1 MKLLRNLLISACFL
15 TLGCGS
21 LSANEIDRRVL
32 EKLQADGVSCTERC
46 SDEVFI
52 RRVYL
57 DMIGTLPRVW
67 EIRAFLGNEHPRKR
81 AQLIEK
87 LFRRDEFAD
96 YWAMKWCDILR
107 IKAEF
112 PSKLWPNA
120 VQAYQRWLTDAI
132 RDNMPYDQFAR
143 TLLTASGS
151 NFRDPPVNFYRAMP
165 ERTPAAIAST
175 VALTFMGQR
184 TDRWPQERLDGMS
197 AFFTRVG
204 YKGTAEWKEEVVFF
218 DLPRA
223 LAEGAPEGAVFPDGT
238 AVDLAGDRDP
248 REGFADWLIAPD
260 NPCFAQNIVNRIWA
274 WLIGRG
280 LIHEAD
286 DIRPDNPPSHPGLLA
301 WLEQE
306 LVTHHYDLRQI
317 YRLILNSE
325 TYQRSCIPAEGAAD
339 DLSGFSHYLVRRLE
353 AEVLID
359 AINQVTGG
367 SEEYK
372 SEIPEPFTF
381 IPRQHRAIALGDGSI
396 TSPFLDMF
404 GRPPRDTGFESERTN
419 EPTDTQRLHLL
430 NSTHIQNKI
439 QRGWALKALAKKV
452 NWRPPAVIDQLY
464 LAILSRYPTGEE
476 REIALAY
483 GQSGEIKWF
492 QAYQDLVWALL
503 NSKEFLYR
511 H

>member
-1 MKLLRNLLISACFL
+1 MRVLCLFLAGLGVVLAPLRPLQ
-15 TLGCGS
+15 
-21 LSANEIDRRVL
+21 ANEIDRLVL
-32 EKLQADGVSCTERC
+32 RELQANGIPCAERC
-46 SDEVFI
+46 SDEVFV

-57 DMIGTLPRVW
+57 DMIGTVPRIW
-67 EIRAFLGNEHPRKR
+67 EVRTFLESQHPRKR
-81 AQLIEK
+81 AQLIER
-87 LFRRDEFAD
+87 LFKRDEFAD

-107 IKAEF
+107 VKAEF

-132 RDNMPYDQFAR
+132 RENMPYDRFAHA
-143 TLLTASGS
+143 LLTASGS
-151 NFRDPPVNFYRAMP
+151 NFRDPPVNFYRAIP

-184 TDRWPQERLDGMS
+184 AEGWPQEQRKGMS
-197 AFFTRVG
+197 AFFERVG

-223 LAEGAPEGAVFPDGT
+223 IEEGAPEGAVLPDGT
-238 AVDLAGDRDP
+238 AVKLAADRDP
-248 REGFADWLIAPD
+248 RAVFADWLTGPD
-260 NPCFAQNIVNRIWA
+260 NPCFAQNIVNRIWS

-280 LIHEAD
+280 LIHEPD
-286 DIRPDNPPSHPGLLA
+286 DIRPDNPPSHPELLA
-301 WLEQE
+301 WLEKE
-306 LVTHHYDLRQI
+306 LVTHNYDLRHI

-325 TYQRSCIPAEGAAD
+325 TYQRSCVPAQGAAD
-339 DLSGFSHYLVRRLE
+339 DPSGFSHYLVRRLE

-359 AINQVTGG
+359 AINQVTG
-367 SEEYK
+367 STESYK

-381 IPRQHRAIALGDGSI
+381 IPPRHRAITLGDGSI

-404 GRPPRDTGFESERTN
+404 GRPPRDTGLESERNN

-430 NSTHIQNKI
+430 NSSHIQTKI
-439 QRGWALKALAKKV
+439 QRGWALKELAKRAKWQPVPVV
-452 NWRPPAVIDQLY
+452 NQLY
-464 LAILSRYPTGEE
+464 LAILSRRPSPAE
-476 REIALAY
+476 RETAVAYAKSGDVKRHEAFWDIA
-483 GQSGEIKWF
+483 
-492 QAYQDLVWALL
+492 WALM